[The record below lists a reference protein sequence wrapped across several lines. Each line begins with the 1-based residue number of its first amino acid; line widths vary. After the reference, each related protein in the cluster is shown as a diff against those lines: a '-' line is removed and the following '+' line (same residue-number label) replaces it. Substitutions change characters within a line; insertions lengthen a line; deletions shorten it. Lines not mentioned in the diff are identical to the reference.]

1 MKFGFALVAILLYSV
16 HCLPEGYMTFFI
28 SDSCPDGWEEFTTA
42 KGRLIVSVTLAND
55 SGITVND
62 PLKNA
67 EDVKRNQN
75 PLKSESLSN

>member
-1 MKFGFALVAILLYSV
+1 MKFGFALVAILLCSV

-55 SGITVND
+55 SGITVHD

-67 EDVKRNQN
+67 EDVKRNQ
-75 PLKSESLSN
+75 KSS